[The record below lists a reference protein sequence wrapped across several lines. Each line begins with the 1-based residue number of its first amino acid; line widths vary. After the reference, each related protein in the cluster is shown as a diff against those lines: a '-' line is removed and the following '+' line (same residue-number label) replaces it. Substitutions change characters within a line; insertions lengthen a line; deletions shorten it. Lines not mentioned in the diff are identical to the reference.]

1 MRCFSE
7 TRSVI
12 CAVIHVVEPL
22 KERHAVNEVEARAS
36 EGANVVD
43 DKVDGVRPPTN
54 LCVKLPKV
62 GAVRCGLIENLML

>member
-1 MRCFSE
+1 MVVSRIE
-7 TRSVI
+7 D
-12 CAVIHVVEPL
+12 VVESL
-22 KERHAVNEVEARAS
+22 EERHAVNEVEARAS

>member
-1 MRCFSE
+1 MRCCSK
-7 TRSVI
+7 TCSVI
-12 CAVIHVVEPL
+12 SAVVHVVEPL

-62 GAVRCGLIENLML
+62 